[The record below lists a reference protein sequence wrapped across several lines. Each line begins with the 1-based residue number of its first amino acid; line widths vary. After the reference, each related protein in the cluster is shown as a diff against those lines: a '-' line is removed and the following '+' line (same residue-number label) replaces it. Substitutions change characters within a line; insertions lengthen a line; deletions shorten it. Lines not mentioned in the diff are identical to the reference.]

1 MNRSSGALLKICFS
15 VLLRLCHLLQSETG
29 YCQKWSEN
37 RTDFFF
43 VFKLEFSWS
52 ILDGEML
59 ICYWYRDYRGVGG
72 PKNISVHLFSWW
84 IWWKCWYVIDCFDS
98 CLYVQGR
105 VLPTRR
111 VLEGW
116 LWPGLWEWNNRILP
130 MWRQVNVTNF
140 INALDAS

>member
-72 PKNISVHLFSWW
+72 SQKYFCTLVFLVDLMEVLICYWLFLQLSVCTRACPSNKASPGRMAVTWSVRMEQQDSTDVTTG
-84 IWWKCWYVIDCFDS
+84 KCDQFY
-98 CLYVQGR
+98 
-105 VLPTRR
+105 
-111 VLEGW
+111 
-116 LWPGLWEWNNRILP
+116 
-130 MWRQVNVTNF
+130 
-140 INALDAS
+140 